1 MVSFVTDVFHT
12 KVITYAALSSITNYL
27 YDYVL
32 TLNDEVGLYWTYG
45 GSWVLRAVF
54 LLSRYMP
61 ALGLLLGLLSLNPS
75 GFILNDRTCR
85 ALFIAD
91 VICQSAM
98 LICST
103 GMFLLSSWLQRNL
116 KTFKRNIMSSNP
128 HNFPTQLADKNSRQA
143 LHHLIPNLGFAFGT
157 CSIVGQPPPYVGTII
172 AMAYMSALPCEII
185 IIGAT
190 WFHAYQTKELRL
202 STWDSVSWPILN
214 RMYKDGAAFF
224 VISLILRCS
233 ACLTHLLC
241 NNNIKRVVD
250 FMALSLNSVVSSR
263 FFFSLRRSIVR
274 SIIDNDV
281 VEDGFGGTIQLQTN
295 HDITLLRMRRRQ
307 QQTDWIIETV
317 DKN

>member
-1 MVSFVTDVFHT
+1 
-12 KVITYAALSSITNYL
+12 
-27 YDYVL
+27 
-32 TLNDEVGLYWTYG
+32 
-45 GSWVLRAVF
+45 
-54 LLSRYMP
+54 
-61 ALGLLLGLLSLNPS
+61 
-75 GFILNDRTCR
+75 
-85 ALFIAD
+85 
-91 VICQSAM
+91 M

-103 GMFLLSSWLQRNL
+103 GILCLRILTIFQHNWLIRIL
-116 KTFKRNIMSSNP
+116 VHVSFWLGAIATCCL
-128 HNFPTQLADKNSRQA
+128 TGQA